1 MNYATKQKKITFK
14 MTIYV
19 VDLLLYVVSYCNIG
33 CYGFLAIHAVDSDP
47 HIRLIRVRYERRR
60 EKMFYFKI
68 VKKRLFPNNFS
79 DSTLQKPAISI

>member
-1 MNYATKQKKITFK
+1 

-47 HIRLIRVRYERRR
+47 HIRLIRVRYQSRR
-60 EKMFYFKI
+60 EKN
-68 VKKRLFPNNFS
+68 VLFQNSEEKTIP
-79 DSTLQKPAISI
+79 Q